1 MKRNLLILI
10 YFLLRLLCPSTASAQ
25 PQTPQEATPD
35 SIRISLLTCASGG
48 EIYSLF
54 GHTAIR
60 YENFTRGI
68 DAVFNYGMFNFNAP
82 NFIFRFAL
90 GETDYQLGV
99 TNYEHFASEYNY
111 LGRDV
116 WQQTL
121 NLTQA
126 EKEHLFNLLQ
136 ENYRPENR
144 IYRYNFFYDNCAT
157 RPRDQIEAA
166 IDGTLQYADNMTDTD
181 TGVTFRDLLHKYSEG
196 HPWSRFGMDLCM
208 GSKAD
213 QPINRRLM
221 MFVPFYVQDFFNT
234 ARIID
239 NEGQARPLV
248 SSEEKIVVTGL
259 TDADHRSGGIT
270 PMQSALLL
278 FVLVAPSTAS
288 AAEKPSGDST

>member
-99 TNYEHFASEYNY
+99 TNYEHFASEY
-111 LGRDV
+111 LS
-116 WQQTL
+116 L
-121 NLTQA
+121 I
-126 EKEHLFNLLQ
+126 H
-136 ENYRPENR
+136 
-144 IYRYNFFYDNCAT
+144 I
-157 RPRDQIEAA
+157 
-166 IDGTLQYADNMTDTD
+166 
-181 TGVTFRDLLHKYSEG
+181 
-196 HPWSRFGMDLCM
+196 
-208 GSKAD
+208 
-213 QPINRRLM
+213 
-221 MFVPFYVQDFFNT
+221 
-234 ARIID
+234 
-239 NEGQARPLV
+239 
-248 SSEEKIVVTGL
+248 
-259 TDADHRSGGIT
+259 
-270 PMQSALLL
+270 
-278 FVLVAPSTAS
+278 
-288 AAEKPSGDST
+288 